1 MNKILYRPIIVISA
15 TLGLFIIIELVA
27 LGSLTWRNLQRI
39 DTIKQDIAY
48 GHQLQQLIFELYQ
61 HHLRSPSARHDPAQL
76 NQIIQSLQEHYPTA
90 PETQELINKSRK
102 LLLTANTQSYRR
114 ELMGTLLLAGV
125 FFNQR
130 INEEEQLLNHVYSDS
145 ELELNFAII
154 IPVLAFLMLFLLNLR
169 FLRKKIMAPLDALK
183 RLLSRLV
190 DGEMLPIEDN
200 DIEPMLQPLFDNYNR
215 LIIRLAEL
223 EQEHK
228 DHRQLLEQEVRNA
241 THTLLE
247 QSHSLA
253 RAERLAAIGELAA
266 SAAHELR
273 NPLAGIQ
280 AALKNMHNECTEPDL
295 AERLEL
301 VSNETKRLTQRLN
314 GLLAFSKH
322 APEKARP
329 IDLSV
334 LLNELLT
341 LLKYQAGSNVA
352 LELNVSTDLKPV
364 LPENELRQALLNL
377 LLNAIQE
384 LSKQGGTVTV
394 DVFSEAEQVVIKI
407 RDTGPGFP
415 DALLEQGIKPFA
427 STREQGT
434 GLGLSMVQRFAK
446 SNNGQLNLT
455 NNDQGHAC
463 ATLTFPI

>member
-39 DTIKQDIAY
+39 NTIKQDIAY

-61 HHLRSPSARHDPAQL
+61 HHLQSPSARHDPALL
-76 NQIIQSLQEHYPTA
+76 NQIIQSLQEHNPTA
-90 PETQELINKSRK
+90 PETRELISKSQK
-102 LLLTANTQSYRR
+102 LLLTTNSQLYRQ
-114 ELMGTLLLAGV
+114 ELTGTLLLAGV

-130 INEEEQLLNHVYSDS
+130 ISEEEQLLNHVYSDS
-145 ELELNFAII
+145 KLELNFAII
-154 IPVLAFLMLFLLNLR
+154 IPVLAFIMLFLLNLR
-169 FLRKKIMAPLDALK
+169 FLRKKIMAPLDALQ

-190 DGEMLPIEDN
+190 DGEMQPIDDSN
-200 DIEPMLQPLFDNYNR
+200 IEPLLQPLFDNYNR
-215 LIIRLAEL
+215 LIIRLGEL
-223 EQEHK
+223 EQEHT

-280 AALKNMHNECTEPDL
+280 AALTNIHSECDDPDL

-301 VSNETKRLTQRLN
+301 VRNETKRLTQRMN
-314 GLLAFSKH
+314 ELLAFSKH

-341 LLKYQAGSNVA
+341 LLKYQAGG
-352 LELNVSTDLKPV
+352 NVSLEFHVNTDQKPV
-364 LPENELRQALLNL
+364 LPETELRQALLNL

-394 DVFSEAEQVVIKI
+394 DVSSEEDQVVITVH
-407 RDTGPGFP
+407 DTGPGFP
-415 DALLEQGIKPFA
+415 DVILAQGIKPFV
-427 STREQGT
+427 STRAQGT
-434 GLGLSMVQRFAK
+434 GLGLSMVQRFTK
-446 SNNGQLNLT
+446 SNNGQLTLS

-463 ATLTFPI
+463 ATLTFPA